1 MGFEI
6 TKGDWFGAP
15 LLRSVQPIYLTTAGK
30 VKGAVYGKPGG
41 TPFVV
46 EARDG
51 YAVGGA
57 SLRDGNFLWT
67 LELTFMK
74 IDAFHK
80 NLDKADS
87 YKSEVAGDSI
97 KNTDKPK
104 THAGDGLPIIGIFGY
119 AKDEINALGFIQ
131 AP

>member
-1 MGFEI
+1 M
-6 TKGDWFGAP
+6 
-15 LLRSVQPIYLTTAGK
+15 TACK

-51 YAVGGA
+51 YAVGGV

-74 IDAFHK
+74 IDAFQK
-80 NLDKADS
+80 NLRRPTLTKARS
-87 YKSEVAGDSI
+87 PASI
-97 KNTDKPK
+97 KNTDKPR
-104 THAGDGLPIIGIFGY
+104 TDAGDDLPIIGIFGD